1 MNYTTKSYFC
11 KPNCVID
18 IRGKTVL
25 RSYSQCKTI
34 IGGIN
39 MYLLLV
45 MCLGILAGRWL
56 FPEKYRKLNER
67 LQMVCTIVLIFCMGV
82 TLGSRENFLEELK
95 SLGVESLIFFFI
107 PTALSIALVFLA
119 TRRLMGASS
128 SSGEVKK

>member
-1 MNYTTKSYFC
+1 
-11 KPNCVID
+11 
-18 IRGKTVL
+18 
-25 RSYSQCKTI
+25 
-34 IGGIN
+34 

-95 SLGVESLIFFFI
+95 SLGVESLFFFFI

>member
-1 MNYTTKSYFC
+1 
-11 KPNCVID
+11 
-18 IRGKTVL
+18 
-25 RSYSQCKTI
+25 
-34 IGGIN
+34 

-128 SSGEVKK
+128 ASGEVKK